1 MATESTPLM
10 ANDFVQDSMVH
21 TVAYDPESDTDK
33 KSLDD
38 KLEDVPPLSRDP
50 VQRTGILSLF
60 QRKKDKTDPNNI
72 ATQPSVFDTADAKYF
87 EPSPEYENKHRF
99 DPLFRWTWGEQTE
112 VTRKADFRILPWCML
127 LFFALDIDRSNIT
140 NATAD
145 NFLDDLGLSQSDYNL
160 GQTLS
165 KIGFLVAELPSQL
178 VSKRV
183 GPDRWIPT
191 QIVIFSIISG
201 AQFWLRGRTSFFA
214 TRFLIAFFQGGFI
227 PDTILYLSYY
237 YTKTELPI
245 RIALFYTIN
254 PIADLVTAFLSVGLL
269 EMRGILGYE
278 GWRWMYLIEA
288 LITLVIGI
296 AAFFYLPAGPTQ
308 TKIFNEKEEKIITNK
323 ILRDDPG
330 KASMHNRQ
338 LLTPRMLLKSLLDWD
353 QFPLL
358 LLGFTFNL
366 PSYPVKNYLQ
376 QSFKSLGF
384 STVMSN
390 LLTIPYI
397 AVSIITV
404 VAAACLSELVDDRG
418 FISTIQ
424 QIWMLPCFVALLV
437 LKSPGPWSYFAI
449 STVLLG
455 YPNVQPIMI
464 SWCSANSGD
473 VSNRTVSASLFN
485 MFVQVSAIAG
495 SNVYQKDDV
504 NYTKANSG
512 LIGVLCV
519 NILLFPATKLYYHL
533 RNRYKEK
540 KWSELTVDERIE
552 YIRTTKDKANK
563 RLDFRFVH

>member
-1 MATESTPLM
+1 MTNNL
-10 ANDFVQDSMVH
+10 VRDSVTHTMV
-21 TVAYDPESDTDK
+21 YDPESDTDN

-38 KLEDVPPLSRDP
+38 KVEENPPLSSDP
-50 VQRTGILSLF
+50 VQRSGVLSLF
-60 QRKKDKTDPNNI
+60 QRKKYKTDSNNI
-72 ATQPSVFDTADAKYF
+72 ATQPSVFDTAEAKYF
-87 EPSPEYENKHRF
+87 EPSPNYENRHRF
-99 DPLFRWTWGEQTE
+99 DSLFRWTWGEQTK
-112 VTRKADFRILPWCML
+112 VTRKTDFNILPWCML
-127 LFFALDIDRSNIT
+127 LFFALDIDRSNIK

-165 KIGFLVAELPSQL
+165 KVGFLIAELPSQL
-178 VSKRV
+178 VSKRI

-201 AQFWLRGRTSFFA
+201 AQFWLRGRSSFLA

-254 PIADLVTAFLSVGLL
+254 PLADLVTAFLSVGLL

-288 LITLVIGI
+288 LITLIIGI
-296 AAFFYLPAGPTQ
+296 SAFFYLPAGPTQ
-308 TKIFNEKEEKIITNK
+308 TTIFNEKEEKIITNK
-323 ILRDDPG
+323 VLRDDPG

-358 LLGFTFNL
+358 LLGFTFDL

-397 AVSIITV
+397 MVSIFTV
-404 VAAACLSELVDDRG
+404 VAVACLSELFNDRAKRRIG
-418 FISTIQ
+418 LVSTIEP
-424 QIWMLPCFVALLV
+424 IWMLPCFVALLV

-449 STVLLG
+449 STALLG
-455 YPNVQPIMI
+455 YPNIQPIMI
-464 SWCSANSGD
+464 SWCSANAGD

-485 MFVQVSAIAG
+485 MFVQVGEIAG
-495 SNVYQKDDV
+495 SNVYQEADV
-504 NYTKANSG
+504 NYTKGNSG
-512 LIGVLCV
+512 LIGVLCF
-519 NILLFPATKLYYHL
+519 NILMFPAVKLYYHL

-540 KWSELTVDERIE
+540 KWGELTIDERIE
-552 YIRTTKDKANK
+552 YLRTTKDKANK
-563 RLDFRFVH
+563 RFDFRFIH